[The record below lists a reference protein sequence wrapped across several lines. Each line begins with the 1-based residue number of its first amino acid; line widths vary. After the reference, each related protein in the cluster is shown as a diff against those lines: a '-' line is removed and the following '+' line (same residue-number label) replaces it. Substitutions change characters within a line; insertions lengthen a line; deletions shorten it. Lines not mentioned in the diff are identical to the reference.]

1 MSIINDSTN
10 PVTTDLCQLVYIS
23 RITSTGLS
31 SPSTLND
38 ISEIAIERN
47 QTDEI
52 TGILCYG
59 NGYFFQCVEGSE
71 QALTNL
77 KNRLLADERHKDME
91 ILDFSAIDERRFSS
105 WSLRS
110 ITLERWM
117 TRDPVLKKLMPFK
130 PYSWS
135 VDEWHRFVDILQN
148 YYEEQIRIGNTDA
161 QPIKYST
168 LGVTLSKVVGQ
179 HQAFF
184 LIQTVLGSMIVIA
197 LLWLMLSDKI
207 W

>member
-1 MSIINDSTN
+1 LSIINDSTN

-59 NGYFFQCVEGSE
+59 NGYFLQCVEGSE

-117 TRDPVLKKLMPFK
+117 TRDPELKKLMPFK

-135 VDEWHRFVDILQN
+135 VDEWHRFLDILQN
-148 YYEEQIRIGNTDA
+148 YYEEQIRTGNTDA

-184 LIQTVLGSMIVIA
+184 LIQTVLGSMIVVA

>member
-1 MSIINDSTN
+1 LSTINDSTN

-38 ISEIAIERN
+38 ISETAVERN
-47 QTDEI
+47 QIDNV

-59 NGYFFQCVEGSE
+59 NGYFLQCVEGSE

-77 KNRLLADERHKDME
+77 KNRLLVDDRHKE
-91 ILDFSAIDERRFSS
+91 LKILDFSEITERRFAS

-117 TRDPVLKKLMPFK
+117 TKEPELKKLMPFK
-130 PYSWS
+130 PY
-135 VDEWHRFVDILQN
+135 EWDSNEWQKFLDVLQG
-148 YYEEQIRIGNTDA
+148 YYEEQTRTGNVDM
-161 QPIKYST
+161 PPVKYST

-184 LIQTVLGSMIVIA
+184 LIQTILGLMIVA
-197 LLWLMLSDKI
+197 TLLWLLL
-207 W
+207 

>member
-1 MSIINDSTN
+1 MSTVNDSTN
-10 PVTTDLCQLVYIS
+10 PVTPDLCQLVYLS
-23 RITSTGLS
+23 HITSTGLAS
-31 SPSTLND
+31 ASTLND
-38 ISEIAIERN
+38 IAEVAIKLN
-47 QTDEI
+47 KADNI

-77 KNRLLADERHKDME
+77 KNRLLVDDRHKDLK
-91 ILDFSAIDERRFSS
+91 ILDFSAIAERRFAG

-117 TRDPVLKKLMPFK
+117 MNEPKLKTFMPFK
-130 PYSWS
+130 PNTWGAN
-135 VDEWHRFVDILQN
+135 EWQRFLDILQG
-148 YYEEQIRIGNTDA
+148 YYEEQEKSGELDT
-161 QPIKYST
+161 QPIKYNT
-168 LGVTLSKVVGQ
+168 LGVTLGKVVGQ

-184 LIQTVLGSMIVIA
+184 LIQTVLGGLIVLA
-197 LLWLMLSDKI
+197 LLWLMLADKI

>member
-1 MSIINDSTN
+1 MVNDSTN
-10 PVTTDLCQLVYIS
+10 PVTTDLYQLVYIS

-38 ISEIAIERN
+38 ISEIAVERN

-59 NGYFFQCVEGSE
+59 NGYFLQCVEGSE

-77 KNRLLADERHKDME
+77 KNRLLADYRHKDME

-135 VDEWHRFVDILQN
+135 ADEWRRFLDVLQG
-148 YYEEQIRIGNTDA
+148 YYEEQVRTGNIDT

-207 W
+207 

>member
-1 MSIINDSTN
+1 MVNDSTN
-10 PVTTDLCQLVYIS
+10 PVTTDLYQLVYIS

-38 ISEIAIERN
+38 ISEIAVERN

-59 NGYFFQCVEGSE
+59 NGYFLQCVEGSE

-77 KNRLLADERHKDME
+77 KNRLLVDDRHKDMNV
-91 ILDFSAIDERRFSS
+91 LDFSAIDERRFSS

-135 VDEWHRFVDILQN
+135 VDEWRRFLDVLQG
-148 YYEEQIRIGNTDA
+148 YYEEQIRTGNIDT

-207 W
+207 

>member
-1 MSIINDSTN
+1 MSAINDSTN

-38 ISEIAIERN
+38 ISETAVERN
-47 QTDEI
+47 HADDI

-77 KNRLLADERHKDME
+77 KNRLLIDDRHKELE
-91 ILDFSAIDERRFSS
+91 ILDFSEITERRFVS

-117 TRDPVLKKLMPFK
+117 TKDPELKPLMPFK
-130 PYSWS
+130 PYTWNSDQW
-135 VDEWHRFVDILQN
+135 RKFLDILQD
-148 YYEEQIRIGNTDA
+148 YYEKKNRTGEVDTS
-161 QPIKYST
+161 PIKYST

-184 LIQTVLGSMIVIA
+184 LIQTVLGLMIA
-197 LLWLMLSDKI
+197 ATLLWLML
-207 W
+207 

>member
-1 MSIINDSTN
+1 MSTINDSTN
-10 PVTTDLCQLVYIS
+10 PVTPDLCQLVYIS

-38 ISEIAIERN
+38 ISETAVERN
-47 QTDEI
+47 QIDNV

-59 NGYFFQCVEGSE
+59 NGYFLQCVEGSE

-77 KNRLLADERHKDME
+77 KNRLLVDDRHKE
-91 ILDFSAIDERRFSS
+91 LKILDFSGITKRRFAS

-117 TRDPVLKKLMPFK
+117 TKEPELKKLMPFK
-130 PYSWS
+130 PY
-135 VDEWHRFVDILQN
+135 EWDSNEWQKFLDILQG
-148 YYEEQIRIGNTDA
+148 YYEEQTRTGNVDT
-161 QPIKYST
+161 PPVKYST

-184 LIQTVLGSMIVIA
+184 LIQTILGLMIVA
-197 LLWLMLSDKI
+197 TLLWLLL
-207 W
+207 

>member
-1 MSIINDSTN
+1 MSTVNDSTN
-10 PVTTDLCQLVYIS
+10 PVTPDLCQLVYLS
-23 RITSTGLS
+23 HITSTGLAS
-31 SPSTLND
+31 ASTLND
-38 ISEIAIERN
+38 IAEVAIKLN
-47 QTDEI
+47 NADNI

-77 KNRLLADERHKDME
+77 KNRLLVDDRHKDLK
-91 ILDFSAIDERRFSS
+91 ILDFSAIAERRFAG

-117 TRDPVLKKLMPFK
+117 VNEPKLKAFMPFK
-130 PYSWS
+130 PNTWGAN
-135 VDEWHRFVDILQN
+135 EWQRFLDILQG
-148 YYEEQIRIGNTDA
+148 YYEEQEKSGELDT
-161 QPIKYST
+161 QPIKYNT
-168 LGVTLSKVVGQ
+168 LGVTLGKVVGQ

-184 LIQTVLGSMIVIA
+184 LIQTILGGLIVLA
-197 LLWLMLSDKI
+197 LLWLMLADKI

>member
-1 MSIINDSTN
+1 MSTVNDSTN
-10 PVTTDLCQLVYIS
+10 PVTPDLCQLVYLS
-23 RITSTGLS
+23 HITSTGLAS
-31 SPSTLND
+31 AGTLND
-38 ISEIAIERN
+38 IAEVAIERN
-47 QTDEI
+47 QADNI

-77 KNRLLADERHKDME
+77 KNRLLVDDRHKDLE
-91 ILDFSAIDERRFSS
+91 ILDFSAIAERRFAG

-117 TRDPVLKKLMPFK
+117 MNEPKLKAFMPFK
-130 PYSWS
+130 PNTW
-135 VDEWHRFVDILQN
+135 EANGWQQFLDILQD
-148 YYEEQIRIGNTDA
+148 YYEEQEKTGELDT
-161 QPIKYST
+161 QPIRYNT
-168 LGVTLSKVVGQ
+168 LGVTLGKVVGQ

-184 LIQTVLGSMIVIA
+184 LIQTTLGGLIVLA
-197 LLWLMLSDKI
+197 LLWLMLADKI

>member
-1 MSIINDSTN
+1 MSTINDSTN
-10 PVTTDLCQLVYIS
+10 PVTPDLCQLVYIS

-38 ISEIAIERN
+38 ISETAVERN
-47 QTDEI
+47 QIDNV

-59 NGYFFQCVEGSE
+59 NGYFLQCVEGSE

-77 KNRLLADERHKDME
+77 KNRLLVDDRHKE
-91 ILDFSAIDERRFSS
+91 LKILDFSGITKRRFAS

-117 TRDPVLKKLMPFK
+117 TKEPELKKLMPFK
-130 PYSWS
+130 PY
-135 VDEWHRFVDILQN
+135 EWDSKEWQKFLDVLQG
-148 YYEEQIRIGNTDA
+148 YYEEQTRTGNVDT
-161 QPIKYST
+161 PPVKYST

-184 LIQTVLGSMIVIA
+184 LIQTILKLQTADISRA
-197 LLWLMLSDKI
+197 T
-207 W
+207 

>member
-1 MSIINDSTN
+1 LSTINDSTN

-38 ISEIAIERN
+38 ISETAVERN
-47 QTDEI
+47 QIDNV

-59 NGYFFQCVEGSE
+59 NGYFLQCVEGSE

-77 KNRLLADERHKDME
+77 KNRLLVDDRHKE
-91 ILDFSAIDERRFSS
+91 LKILDFSEIIKRRFAG

-117 TRDPVLKKLMPFK
+117 TKEPELKQLMPFK
-130 PYSWS
+130 PYEWDS
-135 VDEWHRFVDILQN
+135 DEWQKFLDVLQG
-148 YYEEQIRIGNTDA
+148 YYEEQTRTGNVDT
-161 QPIKYST
+161 PPVKYST

-184 LIQTVLGSMIVIA
+184 LIQTILGLMIVA
-197 LLWLMLSDKI
+197 TLLWLLL
-207 W
+207 

>member
-1 MSIINDSTN
+1 MSTINDSTN

-23 RITSTGLS
+23 CITSTGLS

-38 ISEIAIERN
+38 ISEVAVERN
-47 QTDEI
+47 KANNI
-52 TGILCYG
+52 TGILCYA

-71 QALTNL
+71 QTLTNL
-77 KNRLLADERHKDME
+77 KNSLLVDSRHKDLK
-91 ILDFSAIDERRFSS
+91 ILDFSLIAKRRFTN

-117 TRDPVLKKLMPFK
+117 TKEPELKKFMPFS
-130 PYSWS
+130 PYDWA
-135 VDEWHRFVDILQN
+135 DNRWQEFLDILQG
-148 YYEEQIRIGNTDA
+148 YYEEHVRAGNTNTP
-161 QPIKYST
+161 PIKYST

-184 LIQTVLGSMIVIA
+184 LIQTVLGFMVIVT
-197 LLWLMLSDKI
+197 LLWLML
-207 W
+207 